1 MAETVFAGD
10 FLGLVHRDD
19 RLDMPIVT
27 EIENAWRK
35 AHYSLKESDSA
46 PLEPRLIRFTFTQDM
61 SDVAQSV
68 NHFLNSEQSAFW
80 NHHIERRSKLY
91 PAVTLTD
98 TREC

>member
-1 MAETVFAGD
+1 MAEKVFAGD

-27 EIENAWRK
+27 EFEKAWQTANYAPK
-35 AHYSLKESDSA
+35 DPDSV
-46 PLEPRLIRFTFTQDM
+46 PLEPRIIRFTFTQDM
-61 SDVAQSV
+61 SEVAQSV
-68 NHFLNSEQSAFW
+68 NHFLNSEQTAFW
-80 NHHIERRSKLY
+80 NHHIERQSKLY